1 MKEYKYITLKEEP
14 TIKELAAEWFHDK
27 WGVPTEA
34 YLECMD
40 AYLHNETEYGWYL
53 CLDGN

>member
-40 AYLHNETEYGWYL
+40 AYLHNETEYG
-53 CLDGN
+53 CE

>member
-27 WGVPTEA
+27 CGGS
-34 YLECMD
+34 YRSLSGM
-40 AYLHNETEYGWYL
+40 YG
-53 CLDGN
+53 CIFT